1 MDPNVILNRVMRLAR
16 LDTTVFDE
24 VRDDQQELVPALIV
38 AAISCLLAGLGSFLW
53 WQVVPNS
60 SYRDAVDGAFV
71 NTLILGSIFLFI
83 MYFVAGLVVYVV
95 LAQLYKVQADLQSI
109 IRTMGYAAIPL
120 AASLLM
126 FIPILWPVFAL
137 VPLAILF
144 VMMVYA
150 VQSATGAESTQVVM
164 SVLAGFAVMVL
175 VLGLVATLTDATKAP
190 IGAGDFSLL
199 FSFHT

>member
-95 LAQLYKVQADLQSI
+95 LAQLYRVQADLQSI

-175 VLGLVATLTDATKAP
+175 VLGLVATLTDASKAP